1 MTRND
6 EFAVFVAAIMQ
17 SLSMGT
23 NGDPTGVTPHQALA
37 VAGTLRRHA
46 RTLSRL
52 AVRACNVGLT
62 EREEARRREA
72 ERRVASFAAFY
83 GMTAKT
89 DGDPRGYVLKVLLP
103 TGLYNTMGGASDG
116 GAVPT

>member
-1 MTRND
+1 MARND

-17 SLSMGT
+17 SLSFGSS
-23 NGDPTGVTPHQALA
+23 GEPTGVSPHQALA

-72 ERRVASFAAFY
+72 ERRVASFAALY
-83 GMTAKT
+83 GMTVKT

-103 TGLYNTMGGASDG
+103 TGLYNTLGGVSDG
-116 GAVPT
+116 WGVPT

>member
-17 SLSMGT
+17 SLSVGT

-37 VAGTLRRHA
+37 VAGTLRRYA

-52 AVRACNVGLT
+52 AVRECNDGLT
-62 EREEARRREA
+62 AQEQARKTRTQRNA
-72 ERRVASFAAFY
+72 AAFAALY
-83 GMTAKT
+83 DMAVKV

-103 TGLYNTMGGASDG
+103 TGLYNTMGGASEG
-116 GAVPT
+116 WGVPT